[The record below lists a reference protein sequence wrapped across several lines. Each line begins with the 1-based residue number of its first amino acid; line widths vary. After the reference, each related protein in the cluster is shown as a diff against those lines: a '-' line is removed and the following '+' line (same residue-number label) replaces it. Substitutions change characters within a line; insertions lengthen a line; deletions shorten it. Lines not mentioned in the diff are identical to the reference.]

1 MSHVQLEFQ
10 SLEVK
15 LLNMSKRHQSSL
27 MQFMNKRL
35 KQTSGSSTISTASTT
50 TITANSTTTST
61 STAAGRS
68 MILILKLINKRLINI
83 ILSCL
88 HRLSNLSLLYI
99 ERDLS
104 SKLWKELDQ
113 LVIEFAK
120 L

>member
-1 MSHVQLEFQ
+1 MQLEFQ

-27 MQFMNKRL
+27 MQFMNKKL

-50 TITANSTTTST
+50 TITANSITTST

-88 HRLSNLSLLYI
+88 HRLSNLALLYI